1 MDACWYWWKDDV
13 RRGRRRD
20 GYLLVL
26 VEGLCKER
34 KEKRWLPAGA
44 GGRIV

>member
-1 MDACWYWWKDDV
+1 MVMEKKFKMMTG
-13 RRGRRRD
+13 RRGD
-20 GYLLVL
+20 GCLLVL

-34 KEKRWLPAGA
+34 KKGRWLPAGT